1 MTELLNSLSFSKPSK
16 KRNSSR
22 MKKTSKEEMQNMKV
36 LLVLAALI
44 TVGNMILLVSLHP
57 DEIKTSLLGIAL
69 SVLLTTSICIDK
81 RRTHVTRGYVLT
93 VSGIYFFLS
102 AVHFVLLR
110 DLWFIGV
117 WAAETLIY
125 IAICFCVLRNNKGS

>member
-1 MTELLNSLSFSKPSK
+1 MKIKKSSK
-16 KRNSSR
+16 KEIKNL
-22 MKKTSKEEMQNMKV
+22 KT

-69 SVLLTTSICIDK
+69 SILLTTSICIDK